1 MGGSMKRNTGRV
13 LVVSHEAQLTG
24 APRVAVEIVR
34 SLGAGDAEVD
44 CVLRAGGP
52 LAGEFAAAADRVV
65 TEPLPRARALLKRW
79 RPLRTVAH
87 RLDELVALLVLARL
101 RPAVAYLNTVKSGC
115 YVRPALR
122 LGIPVVLHAHETG
135 ALAETTL
142 RRYPVG
148 RRWNEVR
155 LVACSTAARDDLARV
170 VEVPAAR
177 IGVVHSPV
185 DVDLVAERARSPED
199 RPAPQAPFVVGACGS
214 VNEGKGTDLWLEM
227 ARAVRDRRPDQPIL
241 FRWVGGRRGNWPD
254 DIAHGLG
261 VDDVVEFTGSVA
273 NPHPLLA
280 GTDVFTLPSR
290 GDAFPLV
297 VLEAMTH
304 GRPIVAFDVGGVRE
318 QVGDAGVVVPP
329 ADPEAMADAV
339 VALLDDRAERERLGA
354 EAQRRVRSLYGM
366 DRFRARVRGVVDS
379 IVEEARHDRRPS
391 AFLLKYWEAG
401 DAKVQN
407 YRIETLAQAG
417 VDLDY
422 SDAAHKAPWTS
433 PPVHR
438 AVRRLERLGAP
449 FLQTLLATR
458 RIARSDAVV
467 AVFESQGNFLAA
479 LRSLR
484 LWPYTRPRFAVVSC
498 WLAMDAPKL
507 SPARRRAYR
516 WAYRGVDKV
525 VYFSRNQT
533 SIYRDVL
540 GIPEDHLAFVPF
552 GIDHEYFSPP
562 ATDDDDGYVLAVGR
576 DRGRDWETLF
586 DAVHGTDL
594 VVKVA
599 SRPDNVELLG
609 FVDRP
614 TYRSLT
620 ARARVVAVPTRVL
633 AYPTGQSVTL
643 EAMAMGKC
651 CVVTDT
657 PAMSDYL
664 TDGVDAVLVPPGD
677 SGRLREALEQAVS
690 DPDLRKRTGFAAR
703 EAVDRQFNAPAM
715 WRAIAEVVLP

>member
-1 MGGSMKRNTGRV
+1 
-13 LVVSHEAQLTG
+13 
-24 APRVAVEIVR
+24 
-34 SLGAGDAEVD
+34 
-44 CVLRAGGP
+44 
-52 LAGEFAAAADRVV
+52 
-65 TEPLPRARALLKRW
+65 
-79 RPLRTVAH
+79 
-87 RLDELVALLVLARL
+87 
-101 RPAVAYLNTVKSGC
+101 
-115 YVRPALR
+115 
-122 LGIPVVLHAHETG
+122 
-135 ALAETTL
+135 
-142 RRYPVG
+142 
-148 RRWNEVR
+148 
-155 LVACSTAARDDLARV
+155 
-170 VEVPAAR
+170 
-177 IGVVHSPV
+177 
-185 DVDLVAERARSPED
+185 
-199 RPAPQAPFVVGACGS
+199 
-214 VNEGKGTDLWLEM
+214 
-227 ARAVRDRRPDQPIL
+227 
-241 FRWVGGRRGNWPD
+241 
-254 DIAHGLG
+254 
-261 VDDVVEFTGSVA
+261 
-273 NPHPLLA
+273 
-280 GTDVFTLPSR
+280 
-290 GDAFPLV
+290 
-297 VLEAMTH
+297 
-304 GRPIVAFDVGGVRE
+304 
-318 QVGDAGVVVPP
+318 
-329 ADPEAMADAV
+329 MADAV
-339 VALLDDRAERERLGA
+339 IALLDDRAERDRLGA
-354 EAQRRVRSLYGM
+354 EAQQRVRSLYGM
-366 DRFRARVRGVVDS
+366 DRFRTRVRS
-379 IVEEARHDRRPS
+379 IVDEARHDRRPS
-391 AFLLKYWEAG
+391 VFLLKYWEAG
-401 DAKVQN
+401 DAEVQN

-422 SDAAHKAPWTS
+422 SDAAHRAPWTA

-458 RIARSDAVV
+458 RIARSNAVV

-484 LWPYTRPRFAVVSC
+484 VWPYTRPRFAVVSC

-540 GIPEDHLAFVPF
+540 GIPDDRLAFVPF
-552 GIDHEYFSPP
+552 GVDHEYFSPP
-562 ATDDDDGYVLAVGR
+562 PTDDDDGYVLAVGR

-586 DAVHGTDL
+586 DAVRGTDL

-599 SRPDNVELLG
+599 SRPEDIAGLDVPDNVELLG

-620 ARARVVAVPTRVL
+620 ARARVVAVPTQVL

-677 SGRLREALEQAVS
+677 SGRLRDALEHAVS

-703 EAVDRQFNAPAM
+703 EAVERQFNAPAM
-715 WRAIAEVVLP
+715 WRTIADVLVPQRAQGAQP